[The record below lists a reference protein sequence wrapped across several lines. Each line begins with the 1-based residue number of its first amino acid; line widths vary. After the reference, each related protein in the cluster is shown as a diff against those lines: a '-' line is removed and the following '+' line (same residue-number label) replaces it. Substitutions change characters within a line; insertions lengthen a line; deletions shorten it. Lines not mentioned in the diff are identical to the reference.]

1 MNKNNPLSIF
11 GAASSPL
18 GAGGLKIATRNLWRH
33 KSFSAINILGL
44 ALGIATCLLIILYVQ
59 NELSYDRFNK
69 KADQIVRVVFKGK
82 MNGGE
87 IKEATVMP
95 PVAQTFKKDFPEVLD
110 VTRIRSWG
118 MPRITYGD
126 KLFREDN
133 MAYVDAN
140 FFNVFTIPLIKGD
153 AVTALQQPNT
163 VVISKAVAKEYF
175 GDENPVGKVIHLKDN
190 DNAALTVTGMYDEIP
205 ANSHFEHFGL
215 LASMASLPEAK
226 EPTWMASGFYT
237 YLVLPEGYDYK
248 KLEAKLPQEV
258 DKYIGPQLQQAMGVT
273 ISQFRKSGN
282 DLSFELQPL
291 TSIHLHSDLTGDMQP
306 SGDIQYVYIFSAVAV
321 FMLLIAC
328 INFMNL
334 STAGASKRAKEVG
347 IRKVLGS
354 LKSQLVRQ
362 FMVESLLLTTVALLL
377 AILLTQAAL
386 PYFNNLTH
394 LHLSLQLGSN
404 PYILPLLLLLGFIT
418 GISAGSYPA
427 FFLSSFNPITV
438 LKGKFTSG
446 KKSIGLRSALVVFQ
460 FFISISLIIGTVV
473 VYQQL
478 SYIQHKKLG
487 YNKDQVIVVQE
498 SFWLGNNEEAFKQQL
513 VQDPRVLNVSSSGY
527 LPAGPSYGNNFLVY
541 ADNHASQLINTV
553 NYQVDYNYIST
564 LGMQI
569 AAGRD
574 FSKEYGADSTAI
586 IINETAAKAFGWK
599 PNDAMQHTLSRSN
612 NDSKITTYH
621 VIGIVKDFHFKS
633 LHELITPLVMTIGSD
648 NSNIIVKAK
657 TKDIAGLLSSMK
669 KNWNALTTQSPFT
682 YSFLDD
688 RFNSMYQSEQ
698 NTGLLLGIFAGL
710 TIFVT
715 CLGLFALVTFSAEQ
729 RTNEIDIR
737 KVLGAEVS
745 GIVALLSKDF
755 LKLVCI
761 AFVIA
766 SPVVWLVMNKWL
778 QDFAYRIQISW
789 WMFVIAAL
797 AVMFIALL
805 TVGFRAIKAAV
816 ANPVKS
822 LRTE

>member
-1 MNKNNPLSIF
+1 MNNNPLSIF
-11 GAASSPL
+11 GVKSSPL
-18 GAGGLKIATRNLWRH
+18 GAGGLKIATRNLWKH

-44 ALGIATCLLIILYVQ
+44 ALGIATCLLIILYVW
-59 NELSYDRFNK
+59 NELSYDRFNE

-110 VTRIRSWG
+110 ATRLRSYG
-118 MPRITYGD
+118 TPRVNYGD
-126 KLFREDN
+126 KTFRDDP
-133 MAYVDAN
+133 MAFVDPN
-140 FFNVFTIPLIKGD
+140 FFNVFTLPLIKGD
-153 AVTALQQPNT
+153 AATALQQPNT
-163 VVISKAVAKEYF
+163 VVISKSVAKKYF
-175 GDENPVGKVIHLKDN
+175 GNENPVGKVLHFIDN
-190 DNAALTVTGMYDEIP
+190 DNAALTVTGMYDEVP
-205 ANSHFEHFGL
+205 ANSHFDHFGL
-215 LASMASLPEAK
+215 LASMATLPEAK
-226 EPTWMASGFYT
+226 APTWMASNFYT
-237 YLVLPEGYDYK
+237 YLVLPKGYDYK
-248 KLEAKLPQEV
+248 KLEVKLPQEV

-282 DLSFELQPL
+282 DISFELQPL

-306 SGDIQYVYIFSAVAV
+306 SGDIQYVYIFSVVAV

-328 INFMNL
+328 INFINL

-354 LKSQLVRQ
+354 IKAQLVSQ
-362 FMVESLLLTTVALLL
+362 FIAESLLLTTVALLV
-377 AILLTQAAL
+377 AILLMEAAL
-386 PYFNNLTH
+386 PYFNRLTH
-394 LHLSLQLGSN
+394 LNLSLQLTSN
-404 PYILPLLLLLGFIT
+404 PYIIPGLILFGLIT
-418 GISAGSYPA
+418 GFLAGSYPA
-427 FFLSSFNPITV
+427 FFLASFNPITV

-460 FFISISLIIGTVV
+460 FFISITLIIGTII

-487 YNKDQVIVVQE
+487 YDKDQVIVVQE
-498 SFWLGNNEEAFKQQL
+498 SYWLGNNEEAFKQQL
-513 VQDPRVLNVSSSGY
+513 LQDPRVQHVSSSGY

-541 ADNHASQLINTV
+541 ADNHSSQLINTV
-553 NYQVDYNYIST
+553 NYQVDYNYIPT
-564 LGMQI
+564 LGMQM
-569 AAGRD
+569 AAGRN
-574 FSKEYGADSTAI
+574 FSKEYGSDSTGI
-586 IINETAAKAFGWK
+586 IVNETAARTFGWNR
-599 PNDAMQHTLSRSN
+599 NDAMQHTLSRSN
-612 NDSKITTYH
+612 NDGKITTYH

-633 LHELITPLVMTIGSD
+633 LHELITPLVMTIGND

-669 KNWNALTTQSPFT
+669 KNWNALTTQAPFA
-682 YSFLDD
+682 YSFMDD

-698 NTGLLLGIFAGL
+698 NIGLLLGIFAGL
-710 TIFVT
+710 TIFVA

-729 RTNEIDIR
+729 RTKEIGIR

-745 GIVALLSKDF
+745 GIVSLLSKDF

-761 AFVIA
+761 AFFLA
-766 SPVVWLVMNKWL
+766 SPVVWWAMNKWL
-778 QDFAYRIQISW
+778 QDFAYRVQISW
-789 WMFVIAAL
+789 WIFVIAAI
-797 AVMFIALL
+797 AVLLIALF